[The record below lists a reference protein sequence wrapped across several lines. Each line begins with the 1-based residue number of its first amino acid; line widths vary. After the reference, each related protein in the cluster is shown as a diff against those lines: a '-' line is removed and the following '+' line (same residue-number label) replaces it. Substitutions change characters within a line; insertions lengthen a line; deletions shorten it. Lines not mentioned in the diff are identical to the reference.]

1 MPGPAAPP
9 YRGGCQFRHGPTLQQ
24 APRAANASGRGDG
37 NHTARLGPP
46 AHPGV
51 GVTSLGVTNVPPLG
65 GGPPCPLLPVMEETK
80 TRQSLSMYM
89 DTSHPPVELV
99 PDLP

>member
-1 MPGPAAPP
+1 MA
-9 YRGGCQFRHGPTLQQ
+9 GPTV
-24 APRAANASGRGDG
+24 
-37 NHTARLGPP
+37 
-46 AHPGV
+46 HPGL

-65 GGPPCPLLPVMEETK
+65 GGPPCPLLLAMEETK
-80 TRQSLSMYM
+80 TRQFLSMYM